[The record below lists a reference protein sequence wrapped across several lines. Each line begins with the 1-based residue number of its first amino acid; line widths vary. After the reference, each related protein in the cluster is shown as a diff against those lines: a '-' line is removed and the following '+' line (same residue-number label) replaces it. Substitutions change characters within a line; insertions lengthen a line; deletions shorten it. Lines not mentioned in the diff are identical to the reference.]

1 MSITVGCIQFVLFPK
16 LLSTYVD
23 LKLEPPQIAQIPP
36 LMLYGIIVLLMAAS
50 YYLYTQEPDYTK
62 LNEQLKK
69 YKPGEMV
76 RTSEVLNT
84 KKDLWVLSPLGFV
97 VGYIVLSVIL
107 PIYSLTSAF

>member
-1 MSITVGCIQFVLFPK
+1 
-16 LLSTYVD
+16 
-23 LKLEPPQIAQIPP
+23 
-36 LMLYGIIVLLMAAS
+36 MAAS

-84 KKDLWVLSPLGFV
+84 KKDLWVLIPLGFV